1 MPRELSRLVAANRI
15 LAHEGVVDAFGHVSV
30 RDPRN
35 RERFWLSRSRSPAL
49 VELDDLMEFALDGAA
64 IDARGR
70 TPYGERMI
78 HAAVY
83 AARADV
89 HSVVHHH
96 AYGVL
101 PFTITGEPLR
111 PVVHTASVIGAEI
124 PVWDIRTRFGGT
136 DMLVRSIEQGRD
148 LAATLADNTCVLIR
162 GHGAVVVGASVE
174 RAVLTAI
181 YLQVNANV
189 LLQALPL
196 GSARAALGRGDRAL
210 GRSAVLAARARS
222 ELGVLLPA
230 RRRRP
235 RLGRRLQVPSDRRA
249 AIGGFRIAGGGGHG
263 RAHTHSNNNLGGIDE
278 NHEARSHTARSG
290 GARRFGRRA
299 TAATTR
305 GESAAAAADEF
316 LRDER
321 RQGRRRQSRRLGR
334 RRRALPERSRGRR
347 PRQRHVARV
356 PERGR
361 ARRELA
367 STHARDRIGRGPWF
381 NARGALI
388 ASNVDDLHQDR
399 NNIRKPTA
407 LNEKGEEVNGVGNQ
421 PNMHDMLTGSDST
434 GRLVPGNVTLTTCNN
449 WTSNSAG
456 NAMLGHHDR
465 LGGPNASWN
474 AVHSSRSCSQ
484 EDLVATGGAG
494 LFYCFVA
501 Q

>member
-1 MPRELSRLVAANRI
+1 MLEGAASAALLGSLSSAVRAQAASGAPRELARLVAANRI

-148 LAATLADNTCVLIR
+148 LAAALAANTCVLIR

-196 GSARAALGRGDRAL
+196 GVPEPLSAEEIE
-210 GRSAVLAARARS
+210 RSAEAQFSPLALDRSWEYFCQRA
-222 ELGVLLPA
+222 GV
-230 RRRRP
+230 
-235 RLGRRLQVPSDRRA
+235 D
-249 AIGGFRIAGGGGHG
+249 
-263 RAHTHSNNNLGGIDE
+263 
-278 NHEARSHTARSG
+278 
-290 GARRFGRRA
+290 
-299 TAATTR
+299 
-305 GESAAAAADEF
+305 
-316 LRDER
+316 
-321 RQGRRRQSRRLGR
+321 
-334 RRRALPERSRGRR
+334 
-347 PRQRHVARV
+347 
-356 PERGR
+356 
-361 ARRELA
+361 
-367 STHARDRIGRGPWF
+367 
-381 NARGALI
+381 
-388 ASNVDDLHQDR
+388 
-399 NNIRKPTA
+399 
-407 LNEKGEEVNGVGNQ
+407 
-421 PNMHDMLTGSDST
+421 
-434 GRLVPGNVTLTTCNN
+434 PG
-449 WTSNSAG
+449 
-456 NAMLGHHDR
+456 
-465 LGGPNASWN
+465 
-474 AVHSSRSCSQ
+474 
-484 EDLVATGGAG
+484 
-494 LFYCFVA
+494 
-501 Q
+501 